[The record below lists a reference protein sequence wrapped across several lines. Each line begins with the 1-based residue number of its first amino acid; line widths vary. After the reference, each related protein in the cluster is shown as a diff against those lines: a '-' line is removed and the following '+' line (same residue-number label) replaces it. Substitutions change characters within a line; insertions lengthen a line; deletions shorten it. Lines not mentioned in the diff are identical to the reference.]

1 MIVTIS
7 GYAGAGK
14 TTVGKLL
21 AKKLDFSFYCL
32 GEMRRKMAGD
42 RGMTIEQ
49 FNKLGEKK
57 FFTDKAVDEYQKK
70 LGTKEDNFVMVSR
83 LGFHFIP
90 KSKKIFLKTT
100 AEEAAKRVF
109 RDKTRRHEKYAD
121 VKEARKKLQAREKSD
136 IYRYKKYYQINP
148 YDLRHYD
155 FIVDTTRITPNQVV
169 SKIIKFLH
177 SETKP

>member
-1 MIVTIS
+1 MRVIHWSLWGPRKS
-7 GYAGAGK
+7 GLYECAREQIK
-14 TTVGKLL
+14 
-21 AKKLDFSFYCL
+21 Y
-32 GEMRRKMAGD
+32 ERKHGIDSQMAI
-42 RGMTIEQ
+42 MEAETP
-49 FNKLGEKK
+49 
-57 FFTDKAVDEYQKK
+57 TDNMVDEYQKK
-70 LGTKEDNFVMVSR
+70 IGKKEDNFVMVSR

-100 AEEAAKRVF
+100 AEEAARRVF

-136 IYRYKKYYQINP
+136 IYRYKKYYKINP

-169 SKIIKFLH
+169 SRIIKFLN
-177 SETKP
+177 S